1 MRPASAHYFVGQ
13 DRLAGL
19 RALSLEAEQRGCV
32 TAQDGS
38 EAGGGEARGGGAVY
52 RVGEATVLCACST
65 PASQASPAAR
75 AGNLAPAAHSAN
87 RAGCVQ

>member
-1 MRPASAHYFVGQ
+1 MGQFVGQ

-38 EAGGGEARGGGAVY
+38 EAGGGEARGGGAAY
-52 RVGEATVLCACST
+52 RVGEATLSGPPLPEDFRVEL
-65 PASQASPAAR
+65 R
-75 AGNLAPAAHSAN
+75 
-87 RAGCVQ
+87 